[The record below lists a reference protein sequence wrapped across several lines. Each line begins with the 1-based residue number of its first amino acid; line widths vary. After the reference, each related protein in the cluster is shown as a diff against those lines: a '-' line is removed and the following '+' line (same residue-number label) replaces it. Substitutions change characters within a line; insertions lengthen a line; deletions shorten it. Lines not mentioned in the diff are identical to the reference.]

1 MWQYQNTDELY
12 HHGVLGMRWGHRK
25 NYGTLGANLA
35 ARLRKRQMDS
45 ARSGLK
51 KDKKDLNKM
60 TSDYEWMKK
69 NHADLKKN
77 GGKVANSKVLKSIRE
92 KRMAK
97 LLNKIK
103 MAKDSSK
110 EWQETLDFDKKQE
123 AKARQKAA
131 NIARTKKAMQKAKIA
146 KKEANKNL
154 DKAYNQYTKGP
165 AIGFTKKQRK
175 TNSDNYKIFEKASVQ
190 AVKADNTYKKAKKAY
205 KNAKR

>member
-1 MWQYQNTDELY
+1 
-12 HHGVLGMRWGHRK
+12 
-25 NYGTLGANLA
+25 
-35 ARLRKRQMDS
+35 
-45 ARSGLK
+45 
-51 KDKKDLNKM
+51 M

-92 KRMAK
+92 RRMAK

-103 MAKDSSK
+103 IAKDSYK

-123 AKARQKAA
+123 EKARQKAA

-146 KKEANKNL
+146 KKEANKEWN
-154 DKAYNQYTKGP
+154 KAMKDYSKGP
-165 AIGFTKKQRK
+165 LIVVTQKQRDK
-175 TNSDNYKIFEKASVQ
+175 NASLYKNAMNKARQSDS
-190 AVKADNTYKKAKKAY
+190 ADNTYKKAKKAY